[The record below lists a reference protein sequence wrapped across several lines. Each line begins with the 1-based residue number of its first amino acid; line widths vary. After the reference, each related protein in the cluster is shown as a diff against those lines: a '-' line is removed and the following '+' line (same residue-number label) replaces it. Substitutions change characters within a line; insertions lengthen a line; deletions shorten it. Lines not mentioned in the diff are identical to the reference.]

1 MAEFRPSRSPTP
13 TEAFPS
19 YYDTMYTGP
28 RPQDKQPIRR
38 HTCSVKVHGPATYGA
53 GLGRNTGLP
62 GRVLGG
68 HTLCYV
74 NTYTAATPTETA
86 SAAPAQQKQYTL
98 GQK

>member
-1 MAEFRPSRSPTP
+1 MTLCTQVLGHKTNNRYE
-13 TEAFPS
+13 
-19 YYDTMYTGP
+19 DT
-28 RPQDKQPIRR
+28 Q
-38 HTCSVKVHGPATYGA
+38 SVKVHGPATYGA